1 MTSESPFWLHSVSV
15 VVTAEFHNPSILNH
29 SFLVSEGIV
38 PSEWECEDAIA
49 TPPFSVLRYSNGI
62 QWIVEQSKLIVTEMT
77 ETSFQDSYLVHE
89 LASTYLE
96 KLPHVPYR
104 SLGLNCELSIGYDSP
119 QHWLKQQFLN
129 PGFPFDVDLNTL
141 SIVPKE
147 SLGTSEAQLLLTFNV
162 RDVKRGTADPK
173 SSVVIDCN
181 VHLEG
186 PLDSPGLRTE
196 IQKWPYAQEHIVS
209 VLSKL
214 LEDQ

>member
-1 MTSESPFWLHSVSV
+1 MSSESPFWLHSVSV

-38 PSEWECEDAIA
+38 PREWEFEDAIA

-62 QWIVEQSKLIVTEMT
+62 QWIVEQSKLIVTEMP
-77 ETSFQDSYLVHE
+77 ESSFQDKYLVHE

-104 SLGLNCELSIGYDSP
+104 SLGLNCELSIGCENP

-129 PGFPFDVDLNTL
+129 PDIPFDVNLNTL

-147 SLGTSEAQLLLTFNV
+147 SLGTSEAQLHLTFNV
-162 RDVKRGTADPK
+162 RDVERGTADPK

-181 VHLEG
+181 VHHEG
-186 PLDSPGLRTE
+186 PLDSSGLRTE
-196 IQKWPYAQEHIVS
+196 IQQWPNAQGHIVS

-214 LEDQ
+214 LGD